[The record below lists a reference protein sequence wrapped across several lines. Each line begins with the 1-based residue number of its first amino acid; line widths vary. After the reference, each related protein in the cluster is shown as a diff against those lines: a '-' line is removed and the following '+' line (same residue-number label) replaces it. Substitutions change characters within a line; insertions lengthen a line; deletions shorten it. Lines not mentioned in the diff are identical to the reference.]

1 MNVCVYPN
9 GDLAAI
15 AAAILI
21 AGQVID
27 KPNCVL
33 GLATG
38 STPLP
43 IYRELIAMTH
53 RGALDLSGVT
63 TYNLDEYLGLGPDHP
78 CSYRRFMQENLFAHV
93 QVPPERIHIPNGLAA
108 DPEAECRAYD
118 TAIAQAGG
126 LDLQLLGLGAN
137 GHIGFN
143 EPAAHFTT
151 NSYCVKLSQQ
161 TLHDNRRFF
170 DEDAVMPTHAL
181 TMGIASIMQA
191 RRIVL
196 VATGVNKAQAV
207 RSMIEGPVDPM
218 VPASILQMHRHATIL
233 LDADAASLLSVR
245 RG

>member
-9 GDLAAI
+9 ADLASS
-15 AAAILI
+15 AAAVLI

-27 KPNCVL
+27 KPVSVL

-43 IYRELIAMTH
+43 IYRELISMWH
-53 RGALDLSGVT
+53 RGTIDFQKVV
-63 TYNLDEYLGLGPDHP
+63 TYNLDEYVGLAPDHP
-78 CSYRRFMQENLFAHV
+78 CSYRRFMQENLFDHIN
-93 QVPPERIHIPNGLAA
+93 VPAQNIHIPNGMAE
-108 DPEAECRAYD
+108 DVEAECAAYD
-118 TAIAQAGG
+118 KAIANAGC

-143 EPAAHFTT
+143 EPAPFFTT
-151 NSYCVKLSQQ
+151 NSYCVKLTEQ
-161 TLHDNRRFF
+161 TLKDNRRFF
-170 DEDAVMPTHAL
+170 DDDAVMPTHAL

-196 VATGVNKAQAV
+196 VATGKNKAEAV
-207 RSMIEGPVDPM
+207 RAMIEGPVDPM

-233 LDADAASLLSVR
+233 LDADAASLLTK
-245 RG
+245 

>member
-1 MNVCVYPN
+1 M
-9 GDLAAI
+9 
-15 AAAILI
+15 
-21 AGQVID
+21 
-27 KPNCVL
+27 
-33 GLATG
+33 
-38 STPLP
+38 
-43 IYRELIAMTH
+43 
-53 RGALDLSGVT
+53 
-63 TYNLDEYLGLGPDHP
+63 
-78 CSYRRFMQENLFAHV
+78 
-93 QVPPERIHIPNGLAA
+93 
-108 DPEAECRAYD
+108 
-118 TAIAQAGG
+118 
-126 LDLQLLGLGAN
+126 QLLGLGAN

-143 EPAAHFTT
+143 EPAAHCTT
-151 NSYCVKLSQQ
+151 NSYCVKLREQ

-233 LDADAASLLSVR
+233 LDADAASLLSAR

>member
-9 GDLAAI
+9 GELAAA

-27 KPNCVL
+27 KPASVL

-43 IYRELIAMTH
+43 IYRELIALAR
-53 RGALDLSGVT
+53 RGALSFKKVT
-63 TYNLDEYLGLGPDHP
+63 TFNLDEYVGLGPDHP
-78 CSYRRFMQENLFAHV
+78 CSYRRFMWENLFSHV
-93 QVPPERIHIPNGLAA
+93 DIPAENIHIPDGLAA
-108 DPEAECRAYD
+108 DPERECLLYD
-118 TAIAQAGG
+118 AAIAASGR

-151 NSYCVKLSQQ
+151 HSYCVALSQQ
-161 TLHDNRRFF
+161 TLRDNRRFF
-170 DEDAVMPTHAL
+170 EDGAPMPTHAL

-191 RRIVL
+191 KRIVL
-196 VATGVNKAQAV
+196 VATGEGKAEAV
-207 RSMIEGPVDPM
+207 RGMVEGPVDPM
-218 VPASILQMHRHATIL
+218 LPASILQMHRHATIL
-233 LDADAASLLSVR
+233 LDEAAASGLNGR
-245 RG
+245 